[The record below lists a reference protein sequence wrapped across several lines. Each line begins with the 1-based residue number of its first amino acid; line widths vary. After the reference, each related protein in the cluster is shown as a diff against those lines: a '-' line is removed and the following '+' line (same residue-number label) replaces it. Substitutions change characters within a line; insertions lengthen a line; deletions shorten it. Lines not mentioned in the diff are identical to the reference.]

1 MANFIINKEQYQ
13 KILTEHIMSR
23 REYEEYRKENY
34 DDSFEYNYFMPRH
47 TGLDV
52 EIALDSYESYKH
64 FNHPLWLYFRNGYD
78 RNNILLPLSISG
90 NPTILVKGYKLNIS
104 NKSLR
109 QLKSFVRK
117 YYAYFVDYANRR
129 ISDKDIDNIICNQS
143 INESKGLI
151 IEMATFYPKETGLP
165 MEIWVDQG
173 TDPQHGP
180 RIKFKASNEQRTT
193 REFSTMTISDRP
205 EILNMPTKTNLKKRD
220 LEQLRS
226 FVIYNKEL
234 LLSAAEF
241 SLRKETEIL
250 PYLIRLGKNGG
261 PLYPAK
267 LFEPLIMSK

>member
-1 MANFIINKEQYQ
+1 MANFLINKEQYQ

-109 QLKSFVRK
+109 QLKSFVRL
-117 YYAYFVDYANRR
+117 
-129 ISDKDIDNIICNQS
+129 C
-143 INESKGLI
+143 
-151 IEMATFYPKETGLP
+151 
-165 MEIWVDQG
+165 
-173 TDPQHGP
+173 
-180 RIKFKASNEQRTT
+180 
-193 REFSTMTISDRP
+193 
-205 EILNMPTKTNLKKRD
+205 
-220 LEQLRS
+220 
-226 FVIYNKEL
+226 
-234 LLSAAEF
+234 
-241 SLRKETEIL
+241 
-250 PYLIRLGKNGG
+250 
-261 PLYPAK
+261 
-267 LFEPLIMSK
+267 

>member
-143 INESKGLI
+143 INESK
-151 IEMATFYPKETGLP
+151 
-165 MEIWVDQG
+165 
-173 TDPQHGP
+173 
-180 RIKFKASNEQRTT
+180 FK
-193 REFSTMTISDRP
+193 
-205 EILNMPTKTNLKKRD
+205 KT
-220 LEQLRS
+220 
-226 FVIYNKEL
+226 
-234 LLSAAEF
+234 
-241 SLRKETEIL
+241 
-250 PYLIRLGKNGG
+250 
-261 PLYPAK
+261 
-267 LFEPLIMSK
+267 

>member
-1 MANFIINKEQYQ
+1 MAIFLINKEQYQ

-104 NKSLR
+104 DKSLR

-143 INESKGLI
+143 INESK
-151 IEMATFYPKETGLP
+151 FKKNV
-165 MEIWVDQG
+165 IW
-173 TDPQHGP
+173 
-180 RIKFKASNEQRTT
+180 N
-193 REFSTMTISDRP
+193 
-205 EILNMPTKTNLKKRD
+205 N
-220 LEQLRS
+220 
-226 FVIYNKEL
+226 
-234 LLSAAEF
+234 
-241 SLRKETEIL
+241 
-250 PYLIRLGKNGG
+250 
-261 PLYPAK
+261 
-267 LFEPLIMSK
+267 

>member
-143 INESKGLI
+143 INESKELI
-151 IEMATFYPKETGLP
+151 VKMA
-165 MEIWVDQG
+165 
-173 TDPQHGP
+173 
-180 RIKFKASNEQRTT
+180 
-193 REFSTMTISDRP
+193 
-205 EILNMPTKTNLKKRD
+205 TKTNLKKRD
-220 LEQLRS
+220 LDQLRS

-267 LFEPLIMSK
+267 LFESLIMPK